1 MKTIL
6 SICSGNRGRS
16 PFAQYEIEEVLRRH
30 ELLDEICSKS
40 QGTIVGVDPRTIP
53 FRAQKRYF
61 DKAVSRGDVFSAVE
75 AQEVEELTD
84 ASPLD
89 RRVQLYQRVIDLFV
103 HDEES
108 YRIQYARDHDI
119 DAQRIKKIQEPLV
132 FDPEVIGI
140 FGMGKSHVESASRVY
155 ARYSPVID
163 TFFHFAID
171 EEKDVPDAFG
181 GTYWEYEQSIDTVRS
196 LAPLA
201 AERLLRSEIDAT

>member
-16 PFAQYEIEEVLRRH
+16 PFAQYEIEEVLRKH

-53 FRAQKRYF
+53 FGAQKRYF
-61 DKAVSRGDVFSAVE
+61 DKAVSRCDVFSAVE
-75 AQEVEELTD
+75 AQEIEELTD

-89 RRVQLYQRVIDLFV
+89 RRVQLYQRVVDVFV
-103 HDEES
+103 HDEEAFRER
-108 YRIQYARDHDI
+108 YIRDHGI
-119 DAQRIKKIQEPLV
+119 DPQRIKKIQEPLV
-132 FDPEVIGI
+132 FDPDVIGI
-140 FGMGKSHVESASRVY
+140 FGMGKGHVEAAYRVY
-155 ARYSPVID
+155 RGHSLVID
-163 TFFHFAID
+163 TFFHFAIE

-181 GTYWEYEQSIDTVRS
+181 GTYGEYEQSIDTVRS

-201 AERLLRSEIDAT
+201 AERLLRSEIHAT